1 MQWPKYTSSWD
12 ATKDDLYKVAIEIV
26 GTVAVK
32 SRDWFEENDQAIDD
46 SLAAKNNIRSR
57 MIQKDLSRDQKRQLC

>member
-1 MQWPKYTSSWD
+1 MQWPKYISSWD
-12 ATKDDLYKVAIEIV
+12 AAKDDLYKVAIEIV
-26 GTVAVK
+26 GTVAAK

>member
-1 MQWPKYTSSWD
+1 MQWPKYISSWD

-57 MIQKDLSRDQKRQLC
+57 MIQKDLSTDQKRQLC